1 MSRINSGVDNSNDS
15 NYIHSIPFTE
25 RCNMGWDYLVHT
37 RPKNAKDFLDSEFK
51 DVVIA
56 SAMHGRNEYYAACRS
71 KKTGEV
77 FGMVVILDRK
87 KGEFGWKTM
96 SEDMG
101 PYYSNCPLN
110 ILGMLTPTDST
121 YANEWRER
129 CRNNAT
135 FKKSVKKLQHGD
147 VVKFNTPLSFGPY
160 GKEDRFTVCKTGR
173 TVRFQMEKNGMLC
186 RITHWQTRPF
196 TIIHKAGG

>member
-1 MSRINSGVDNSNDS
+1 
-15 NYIHSIPFTE
+15 
-25 RCNMGWDYLVHT
+25 MGWDYLVHT